1 MTPRTRPAAPRK
13 AGFARMS
20 DIASRAEVSLMTV
33 SRALHEPSKVAPAT
47 LARIRSVIEELGYV
61 PNLVAGSL
69 AGKRSGFIVVI
80 IPNLRAE
87 IYTECF
93 DGITKV
99 CEAAGMH
106 ILLGCSGYSTD
117 SEFRLLESL
126 MSYRPSGVILTGYT
140 HSAETRDLIG
150 RLKLPVVETF
160 NITQTPLSVCVGYSN
175 YQAMF
180 DLTEVLV
187 ARGCRNIVHLC
198 TDYTPN
204 DRNADRRAGY
214 AAALRANG
222 FPDGMIRYVPAE
234 FTYAGAGRAM
244 GAFLDRF
251 PEVDGI
257 ACGGD
262 VLAVGALLECQKRG
276 LRIPDQIA
284 IGGFDDLELSSIV
297 SPSITTVRVP
307 RRAMGEAAAEQL
319 LRQIDGIGS
328 RQRVIDL
335 GYELIRRQTA

>member
-1 MTPRTRPAAPRK
+1 MKSSKKLATST
-13 AGFARMS
+13 GFARMS
-20 DIASRAEVSLMTV
+20 DIATRAGVSLMTV
-33 SRALHEPSKVAPAT
+33 SRALREPSKVAPAT
-47 LARIRSVIEELGYV
+47 LAKIRAVTEELGYV

-93 DGITKV
+93 EGITKV
-99 CEAAGMH
+99 SEAAGMR

-140 HSAETRDLIG
+140 HSAEVRDLIQRIG
-150 RLKLPVVETF
+150 LPVVETF
-160 NITQTPLSVCVGYSN
+160 NITETPISVCVGYSN
-175 YQAMF
+175 YKAMY

-187 ARGCRNIVHLC
+187 RRGCRNIVHLC
-198 TDYTPN
+198 TDYAPN

-222 FPDGMIRYVPAE
+222 FAEDAIRYVPTE
-234 FTYAGAGRAM
+234 FTHAGAGKAI
-244 GAFLDRF
+244 GAYLDRF

-262 VLAVGALLECQKRG
+262 VLAIGALLECQSRG
-276 LRIPDQIA
+276 IKVPSQIA
-284 IGGFDDLELSSIV
+284 IGGFDDLELSSIL

-319 LRQIDGIGS
+319 LRQIDGIGT

-335 GYELIRRQTA
+335 GYEIVIRQTA